1 MEIELNRVLFGDALE
16 QLRQLPSDL
25 VQTCVTSP
33 PYWAM
38 RDYQAE
44 GQIGLEDTPE
54 AYVERLVDVFREVR
68 RVLRDDGTLWI
79 NIGDVYASPPPGN
92 KIPRADRARGGLH
105 SAPRAKGRI
114 LNTVVGN
121 LKDKDLVGTPWMLA
135 LALRADGWY
144 LRADIIWD
152 KLQNL
157 PESVQDRPTKA
168 HEYILLFSKSRH
180 YVYDREAVPSCSR
193 SVWSIVTNA
202 KASEH
207 TATYPIELPRRC
219 IQAASKPGDIVLDPF
234 LGSGTTAAAAVEL
247 RRQWIGI
254 ELNSSCA
261 PEIRGSVGDAEDFS
275 DQRSL
280 FEMLEDNQ
288 D

>member
-1 MEIELNRVLFGDALE
+1 MNEVLFGDALT
-16 QLRQLPSDL
+16 QLRTLPEKL

-33 PYWAM
+33 PYWAL
-38 RDYQAE
+38 RDYEAE
-44 GQIGLEDTPE
+44 GQIGLEETPE
-54 AYVERLVDVFREVR
+54 AFVDRLVEVFREVR

-79 NIGDVYASPPPGN
+79 NIGDTYASPPPGN
-92 KIPRADRARGGLH
+92 KIPRHERSKGGLH
-105 SAPRAKGRI
+105 TAPRAKGRI
-114 LNTVVGN
+114 RNTVVGT

-135 LALRADGWY
+135 FALRQDGWY

-168 HEYILLFSKSRH
+168 HEYLFLLSKSRH
-180 YVYDREAVPSCSR
+180 YFYDRDVVPACTR
-193 SVWSIVTNA
+193 SVWSILTNT

-219 IQAASKPGDIVLDPF
+219 ILASTRKDDVVLDPF

-247 RRQWIGI
+247 GRQWVGI
-254 ELNSSCA
+254 ELNPKCE
-261 PEIRGSVGDAEDFS
+261 PEIRENLEQAENWAHQAAIFDFF
-275 DQRSL
+275 QKAG
-280 FEMLEDNQ
+280 
-288 D
+288 